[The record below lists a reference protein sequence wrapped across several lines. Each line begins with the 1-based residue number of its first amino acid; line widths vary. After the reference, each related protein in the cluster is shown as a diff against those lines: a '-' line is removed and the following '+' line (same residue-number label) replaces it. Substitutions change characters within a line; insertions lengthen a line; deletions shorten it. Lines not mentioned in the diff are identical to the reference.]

1 MADYIAVQEL
11 VENAENRMDV
21 LQRETNLLP
30 HIFDTLK
37 HPDSRVRAEF
47 IGHVKPCVTEIYLRK
62 IYLMRARPIISTLGH
77 TTQVRKQGAW
87 TLEKLGKEDLNK
99 LIMLSGT
106 NLQRLLS
113 LLSNRNPE
121 MR

>member
-1 MADYIAVQEL
+1 M
-11 VENAENRMDV
+11 
-21 LQRETNLLP
+21 
-30 HIFDTLK
+30 
-37 HPDSRVRAEF
+37 
-47 IGHVKPCVTEIYLRK
+47 
-62 IYLMRARPIISTLGH
+62 YLMRARPITSTLGH
-77 TTQVRKQGAW
+77 ATQVRKQGAW

>member
-1 MADYIAVQEL
+1 MHQEL

-47 IGHVKPCVTEIYLRK
+47 IGHCKPCVTEIYLRK
-62 IYLMRARPIISTLGH
+62 LYLMRARPIISTLGH
-77 TTQVRKQGAW
+77 NNTGTKAGGVDAGKAREGG
-87 TLEKLGKEDLNK
+87 LEQADHAE
-99 LIMLSGT
+99 
-106 NLQRLLS
+106 RH
-113 LLSNRNPE
+113 
-121 MR
+121 